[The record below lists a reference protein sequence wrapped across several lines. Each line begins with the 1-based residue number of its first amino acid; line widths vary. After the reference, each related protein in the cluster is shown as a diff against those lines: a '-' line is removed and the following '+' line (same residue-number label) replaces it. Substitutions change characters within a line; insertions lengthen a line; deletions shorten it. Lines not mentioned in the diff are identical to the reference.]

1 MKFPLMTVYFE
12 RWRLYEAL
20 GTWIAVYGGNIGEM
34 KMKHVLIVDDEEQ
47 LLLTMQAGFESYND
61 RFQILTAR
69 NGKEATALL
78 ASTRINL
85 VVTDLKMPEMDGI
98 ELLSFL
104 KNNFPEIPAI
114 VMTAFGTPEIEN
126 GLLHTNMIRMLE
138 KPVDFDE
145 LTQLILSLL
154 EHDLTGGTLTGISV
168 PSFLQLIE
176 MEQNTCLMEVKS
188 AGYEQGLLYFN
199 KGVLYDAVFGKET
212 GEEAVYS
219 ILMLDDVKISFRT
232 LPSKKLKKKIKTPL
246 MKLLMEGIRLKDE
259 RALLQE
265 EEKSGNPELEIS
277 EPEPSGPDCEAAG
290 IDESTPMKG
299 DNQMANIQ
307 EVLEKFKV
315 VDGFEAVGAFSA
327 NGEMVA
333 ECNVNGTN
341 LAELGALA
349 NDVLLKAQKT
359 TEIMKVGRGQL
370 VHVEAP
376 KAHVICRCLNEA
388 TDFAAN
394 ASGRAHVHMVL
405 ILNKDGNVAMG
416 KMKISSV
423 IQEVAEFFR

>member
-1 MKFPLMTVYFE
+1 
-12 RWRLYEAL
+12 
-20 GTWIAVYGGNIGEM
+20 M

-47 LLLTMQAGFESYND
+47 LLLTMQAGFESYKD

>member
-1 MKFPLMTVYFE
+1 
-12 RWRLYEAL
+12 
-20 GTWIAVYGGNIGEM
+20 
-34 KMKHVLIVDDEEQ
+34 MKHVLIVDDEEQ
-47 LLLTMQAGFESYND
+47 LLLTMQAGFESYKD
-61 RFQILTAR
+61 RFQVLTAR

-188 AGYEQGLLYFN
+188 AGGEQGLLYFN
-199 KGVLYDAVFGKET
+199 KGVLYDAMFGNEA

-232 LPSKKLKKKIKTPL
+232 LPSKKLKKKIQTPL
-246 MKLLMEGIRLKDE
+246 MKLFMEGIRLKDE
-259 RALLQE
+259 RALLQAE
-265 EEKSGNPELEIS
+265 EEIEHQENEVS
-277 EPEPSGPDCEAAG
+277 EPAPPDPDHEVVS

-333 ECNVNGTN
+333 ECSVNGTN

-394 ASGRAHVHMVL
+394 SSGRAHVHMVL

-416 KMKISSV
+416 KMKVSSV

>member
-1 MKFPLMTVYFE
+1 
-12 RWRLYEAL
+12 
-20 GTWIAVYGGNIGEM
+20 M

-47 LLLTMQAGFESYND
+47 LLLTMQAGFESYKD

-78 ASTRINL
+78 AATRINL

-188 AGYEQGLLYFN
+188 AKGEQGLLYFN
-199 KGVLYDAVFGKET
+199 KGVLYDAMFGKDT

-219 ILMLDDVKISFRT
+219 ILLLDDVKISFRT

-259 RALLQE
+259 RDLLQE
-265 EEKSGNPELEIS
+265 EESEDQEIEIGEPAAS
-277 EPEPSGPDCEAAG
+277 EPEHEAAG

-388 TDFAAN
+388 TDFAAS

>member
-1 MKFPLMTVYFE
+1 
-12 RWRLYEAL
+12 
-20 GTWIAVYGGNIGEM
+20 
-34 KMKHVLIVDDEEQ
+34 MKHVLIVDDEEQ
-47 LLLTMQAGFESYND
+47 LLLTMQAGFESYKD

-78 ASTRINL
+78 AATRINL

-188 AGYEQGLLYFN
+188 DEGEQGLLYFN
-199 KGVLYDAVFGKET
+199 KGVLYDAMFGKES
-212 GEEAVYS
+212 GEDAVYS
-219 ILMLDDVKISFRT
+219 ILLLDDVKISFRT
-232 LPSKKLKKKIKTPL
+232 LPSKKLKKKIETPL

-259 RALLQE
+259 RDLQQT
-265 EEKSGNPELEIS
+265 EEKSEDQEHEIGEPASLEL
-277 EPEPSGPDCEAAG
+277 DHEAAG
-290 IDESTPMKG
+290 IDESTPRKG
-299 DNQMANIQ
+299 DIQMANIQ

-333 ECNVNGTN
+333 ECSVNGTN

>member
-1 MKFPLMTVYFE
+1 
-12 RWRLYEAL
+12 
-20 GTWIAVYGGNIGEM
+20 M
-34 KMKHVLIVDDEEQ
+34 KMKYVLIVDDEEQ
-47 LLLTMQAGFESYND
+47 LLLTMQAGFESYKD

-176 MEQNTCLMEVKS
+176 MEQNTCLMEVK
-188 AGYEQGLLYFN
+188 AVEGEQGLLYFN
-199 KGVLYDAVFGKET
+199 KGVLYDAVYGKET

-219 ILMLDDVKISFRT
+219 ILMLEDAKISFRT
-232 LPSKKLKKKIKTPL
+232 LPSKKLKKKIKIPL
-246 MKLLMEGIRLKDE
+246 MKLLMEGIRRKDE
-259 RALLQE
+259 RVQLQE
-265 EEKSGNPELEIS
+265 EEGGENQENEIS
-277 EPEPSGPDCEAAG
+277 VLASPDTDGEAAG
-290 IDESTPMKG
+290 INESTPMKG

-307 EVLEKFKV
+307 EILEKFKV

-333 ECNVNGTN
+333 EVSVNGTN

-416 KMKISSV
+416 KMKVSSV

>member
-1 MKFPLMTVYFE
+1 LRQVE
-12 RWRLYEAL
+12 VLAHRLLYS
-20 GTWIAVYGGNIGEM
+20 GVNTGEM
-34 KMKHVLIVDDEEQ
+34 TMKYVLIVDDEEQ

-85 VVTDLKMPEMDGI
+85 VVTDLKMPEMDGV

-126 GLLHTNMIRMLE
+126 GLLHSNMIRMLE

-176 MEQNTCLMEVKS
+176 MEQNTCLMEVK
-188 AGYEQGLLYFN
+188 AAEGEQGLLYFN
-199 KGVLYDAVFGKET
+199 KGVLYDAVYGKET

-219 ILMLDDVKISFRT
+219 ILMLEDVKISFRT
-232 LPSKKLKKKIKTPL
+232 LPSKKLKKKIDIPL
-246 MKLLMEGIRLKDE
+246 MKLLMEGIRRKDE
-259 RALLQE
+259 RTQIQE
-265 EEKSGNPELEIS
+265 EVESENQEQEIS
-277 EPEPSGPDCEAAG
+277 ETVSPGPDGEAAG

-299 DNQMANIQ
+299 ENQMANIQ

-333 ECNVNGTN
+333 ECSVNGTN

-394 ASGRAHVHMVL
+394 SSGRAHVHMVL
-405 ILNKDGNVAMG
+405 ILNQDGNVAMG
-416 KMKISSV
+416 KMKIASA

>member
-1 MKFPLMTVYFE
+1 
-12 RWRLYEAL
+12 
-20 GTWIAVYGGNIGEM
+20 M

-47 LLLTMQAGFESYND
+47 LLLTMQAGFESYKD

-78 ASTRINL
+78 AATRINL

-188 AGYEQGLLYFN
+188 AEGEQGLLYFN
-199 KGVLYDAVFGKET
+199 KGVLYDAMFGKET

-219 ILMLDDVKISFRT
+219 ILLLDDVKISFRT
-232 LPSKKLKKKIKTPL
+232 LPSKKLKKKIETPL

-259 RALLQE
+259 RDLLQE
-265 EEKSGNPELEIS
+265 EENEDQEHEIG
-277 EPEPSGPDCEAAG
+277 EPASPDPDDEAAG
-290 IDESTPMKG
+290 IDESTPRKG
-299 DNQMANIQ
+299 DIQMANIQ

-388 TDFAAN
+388 TDFAATS
-394 ASGRAHVHMVL
+394 SGRAHVHMVL